1 MAVGEHHKLR
11 NTQQWR
17 EVRADAL
24 ERDGYACVRCGSIED
39 LEVDHI
45 HALKDYPELAYDLDN
60 LQTLCQPCHVDKGKE
75 APVDIERAEWI
86 NPKYADAFRAV
97 GIL

>member
-1 MAVGEHHKLR
+1 MAVGAHHKLR

-17 EVRADAL
+17 DVREEAL
-24 ERDGYACVRCGSIED
+24 DRDGYACVRCGSVED

-45 HALKDYPELAYDLDN
+45 HELQHYPELAYELDN

-75 APVDIERAEWI
+75 APVDIERTEWI
-86 NPKYADAFRAV
+86 NPKYADAFRAAGV
-97 GIL
+97 L